1 MVYKRR
7 QESVWQKPYV
17 WLAILGIVL
26 IVTGFLGSSVNRFQA
41 EALETR
47 LTVLEEQ
54 AQVTESRLLAAKQEY
69 EEKHLLFADH
79 WSVELSEALIE
90 AERSFGQEGSV
101 FQLLNQARKAS
112 DRREAHKLADQAEV
126 LLSTTIL
133 VVDKILGPPNTV
145 DQGLYQILFWK
156 DGQAQTKIAEGQG
169 KIPAI
174 LATLNGKMADE
185 WNQSHGLSLASAYAK
200 LAEAEGQLIIAQRT
214 LEVRIERNLVDRPLA
229 FDQAEIVFRLADEA
243 LRLAETDE
251 SNARAAWSAI
261 EDAKARIVWARSYIA
276 TSSYQQVQALLML
289 PQAESTLQL
298 AEEAFNAEDFV
309 NAKRYAEEAYAQ
321 TETSWLMA
329 ATPTPTP
336 IPIQLDTTTN
346 DDDDFWGSD
355 GDDGFGSDDAW
366 GGSDSDDWGG
376 SDSDSWDS
384 WGSDSDSWDSDWGSD
399 SGSWDSDW

>member
-1 MVYKRR
+1 MGYRR
-7 QESVWQKPYV
+7 GQESLWQKPYI

-26 IVTGFLGSSVNRFQA
+26 MFVGSLGGFVNLLQA

-54 AQVTESRLLAAKQEY
+54 AQVTESRLFIAEQEY
-69 EEKHLLFADH
+69 EERHLLFADH
-79 WSVELSEALIE
+79 WSTGLSEALFE
-90 AERSFGQEGSV
+90 AERQFGQEGSV
-101 FQLLNQARKAS
+101 FQLLNQARS
-112 DRREAHKLADQAEV
+112 TSSRQEAHKLADQAET
-126 LLSTTIL
+126 LLSTTIV

-145 DQGLYQILFWK
+145 DQGLYQILAWK
-156 DGQAQTKIAEGQG
+156 DGQVQTRIAQGQEKISAT
-169 KIPAI
+169 
-174 LATLNGKMADE
+174 LAMLNGKMADE

-200 LAEAEGQLIIAQRT
+200 LAEAEGQLVIAQQT
-214 LEVRIERNLVDRPLA
+214 LEVKVERNLIDRPLA
-229 FDQAEIVFRLADEA
+229 FDQAETVFRLADEA
-243 LRLAETDE
+243 LRFAEADE
-251 SNARAAWSAI
+251 FNARAAWSAI
-261 EDAKARIVWARSYIA
+261 ENAKARIVWARSYIA
-276 TSSYQQVQALLML
+276 ASSYQQAQALLML

-298 AEEAFNAEDFV
+298 AEEAFAAEDFV
-309 NAKRYAEEAYAQ
+309 NAKRYAEEAYTQ

-336 IPIQLDTTTN
+336 IPIQLDTTTD

-355 GDDGFGSDDAW
+355 GDDGFGSDDTW